1 MNRSTFRTVAASA
14 ATALALGIAA
24 PAMAFD
30 NATSTKSGPTIT
42 LASQKGAKVGTAQD
56 GRDILAGLF
65 FIQGEVGKQ
74 FADIPEYTE
83 AKKNYKANNSAKAKK
98 ATALVMDAMAKK
110 DKGFFADYSAKL
122 RSGDPR
128 KVDAGMSKAVTLLN
142 KVVSRDEKELGVGSG
157 KCVISVLAV
166 QSLVVV
172 TTGGAAA
179 VSVAVVAQAWKW
191 VVNTSMPPANSSDL
205 SKDQKIADITKLLAA
220 A

>member
-1 MNRSTFRTVAASA
+1 MNRRTLHTVAASA
-14 ATALALGIAA
+14 ATVLALGIAA
-24 PAMAFD
+24 PALAID
-30 NATSTKSGPTIT
+30 NGASTKSSPIMK
-42 LASQKGAKVGTAQD
+42 LAAQKGAKVGTDQD
-56 GRDILAGLF
+56 GREILAGLF

-74 FADIPEYTE
+74 FAGMPEYTE

-98 ATALVMDAMAKK
+98 ATALVMDAIARK
-110 DKGFFADYSAKL
+110 DKGFFAAYSAKL

-128 KVDAGMSKAVTLLN
+128 KVEAGMGEAVKLLN
-142 KVVSRDEKELGVGSG
+142 KVVSEDKKDLGEGSG

-172 TTGGAAA
+172 TTGGGAV

-191 VVNTSMPPANSSDL
+191 VVNASVAAGTTDL

-220 A
+220 

>member
-1 MNRSTFRTVAASA
+1 MNRRTLHTVAASA
-14 ATALALGIAA
+14 ATVLALGVAA
-24 PAMAFD
+24 PAVALD
-30 NATSTKSGPTIT
+30 NTASAKSGPTVK
-42 LASQKGAKVGTAQD
+42 LAAQKGAKVGTAQD

-74 FADIPEYTE
+74 FADMPEYTE
-83 AKKNYKANNSAKAKK
+83 AKKNYEANNSAEAKK
-98 ATALVMDAMAKK
+98 ATALVMDAIAKK
-110 DKGFFADYSAKL
+110 DEGFFADYSAKL

-128 KVDAGMSKAVTLLN
+128 KVEAGMGNAVKLLN
-142 KVVSRDEKELGVGSG
+142 TVVSKEQKDLGDGSG

-172 TTGGAAA
+172 TTGGAAL

-191 VVNTSMPPANSSDL
+191 VANASMAAGTTDL